1 MDSTSSAGTLPDKD
15 RTVHLAITALIE
27 EFAVTPHDPKRLES
41 LLHRVAS
48 MQGRLN
54 YAEGAIR
61 AAWELSLGESGMS
74 SQHIADLKAQV
85 KLAVGR

>member
-1 MDSTSSAGTLPDKD
+1 
-15 RTVHLAITALIE
+15 VHEAITAILD
-27 EFAVTPHDPKRLES
+27 EFATTPRDPRRLEG
-41 LLHRVAS
+41 LLHRIAS

-54 YAEGAIR
+54 YAETAVR

-74 SQHIADLKAQV
+74 SQHIADLKAQM